1 MCVWILQYLAAHM
14 TFGGAFDKHGAM
26 EYTSS
31 GPWMIVIEGENGI
44 GKSRF
49 LASCVREAE
58 TLGWRT
64 YTVTLSLQH
73 ASSRWIVT
81 IAWLLIDVCLR
92 AHSNITC
99 WYYLSLYAVSDL
111 LTQAFHM
118 DGIRSSAERE
128 EHLRKLI
135 SDSGDPDLLS
145 GLCNLNELLHLKLPI
160 PAK

>member
-1 MCVWILQYLAAHM
+1 M

-73 ASSRWIVT
+73 ASSR
-81 IAWLLIDVCLR
+81 
-92 AHSNITC
+92 
-99 WYYLSLYAVSDL
+99 
-111 LTQAFHM
+111 
-118 DGIRSSAERE
+118 
-128 EHLRKLI
+128 
-135 SDSGDPDLLS
+135 
-145 GLCNLNELLHLKLPI
+145 
-160 PAK
+160 